1 MAAAKPELPGQ
12 MLALEEHKR
21 GRKRPRSSSGSN
33 GMPQNEAARK
43 ASLEGLEDALGSIR
57 PRGYQREML
66 EASIKQNIIVAMDTG
81 SGKTQIAILRIRH
94 ELERCSNDKLVW
106 FLAPRVPLAEQQ
118 YRAISEQLPA
128 YQTKILTGA
137 DNLERWSTQ
146 QIWDAFLLNTR
157 IVVST
162 PQILLDVLSNGFI
175 TLRRIALLVF
185 DEAHHCVKASP
196 ENKIMR
202 NFYHARI
209 DQLSETNDLPSILG
223 LTASPTSKLIEDSL
237 SRQCECSL
245 LMESRQLEQN
255 LDAFCKT
262 PAIHREEMMQYVHIP
277 ELRKISYQKDSIIP
291 HNMKVKFLHM
301 LDDIDIE
308 SDPFFQR
315 YKGKT
320 DSKSTER
327 FLRALARKTPGL
339 DQLKRCFTKVSHMYG
354 ELGHWASSAFISEIY
369 RRTREE
375 RAKLVD
381 HSWSEWDRDDS
392 SFMCNALEPVVAIMG
407 ERCWNSTP
415 DAVSQKVEHL
425 VDLLSSELTGSS
437 RGIIFVEQRATA
449 VMLSHLISRYPELA
463 HIKSDYFLG
472 NSAFS
477 ARKADL
483 TELSKPGDMKNS
495 IDDLKSGKKNLLVA
509 TSVLEE
515 GIDVSACDLV
525 VCFDPPKQ
533 LRSFVQRRGRARK
546 KSSKFVIFY
555 AEDDTATY
563 KDWEAMEDI
572 MKERYLSNKEF
583 IDRLREED
591 DEEEVEYES
600 LRIESTGYGVTPGLL
615 LWDCLLTIYYTV
627 RALLTLENARAHLSH
642 FCSTIPC
649 EFTDTQPDF
658 IISKTGIKDMLT
670 AKVLLPTVLD
680 LQFREFEGIQA
691 WKREKM
697 AKRDAAFQAYLQ
709 LYKASLVNDH
719 LMPEHCRTTDEET
732 AHIEKRSSMTTCSE
746 VFNPWKMVAD
756 RWHSTD
762 TFYQSS
768 IVISSGTEEL
778 PKMILILPIPLPCDF
793 TVKLFWNETST
804 LSASVSPQ
812 ELTVSDED
820 IVSAPLATHIL
831 LSSVF
836 PSRMNGTSRDFSCIF
851 VPELARGHGGH
862 ESWCTK
868 VNKSI
873 LGRDIESGGL
883 GSIGDFG
890 LARRT
895 DIYARAWVAERF
907 VWMKRVRE
915 EDDSESVE
923 DEEEE
928 GEILHV
934 EGEKWPKRAD
944 FLHPVANSTGS
955 KPHHTARN
963 CIPARQSCI
972 SMLPVGFAK
981 FALFIPSLIHT
992 IGRYLLAEELSKTI
1006 LSPIGFQNIQL
1017 VLTAITATSAREDTN
1032 YQRLEFL
1039 GDSALKLHASMQLLA
1054 EHPLWHEGI
1063 LSKKKDS
1070 IVSNSRL
1077 WKAAVDTGLDQFI
1090 LTTCFTGAKWRPLYN
1105 STYTNNAGKIG
1116 EKSTR
1121 KLSTKT
1127 LADVVES
1134 LIGVAII
1141 DGGENKVLRCLELF
1155 LPEINWLP
1163 SGERIEILYD
1173 SAPDFNDDCPRD
1185 ILSKIEPLIDYSFT
1199 KKALLAASL
1208 SHPSNPISGMT
1219 YQRLEFL
1226 GDSILDNIV
1235 TRALF
1240 RCKREIPHQDMHLI
1254 RTALVNADF
1263 LAFLCMNTSTDE
1275 TREDVCVSPTGE
1287 VEVTSSTR
1295 QVSLWQYMSHSSTD
1309 IVETQQAM
1317 ARTFEELR
1325 DQIENAL
1332 RSGARYP
1339 WTLLSTLNAPK
1350 FFSDIIESI
1359 LGAIFIDSRGSIL
1372 ACQKFLT
1379 RIGLMDYLQRVL
1391 EDDGID
1397 FMHPK
1402 QRLGVV
1408 AQSLSVQYVVSEVHV
1423 KPGVTQWKCQV
1434 LVGDEE
1440 ISRVD
1445 DGVSQNQARAKAA
1458 DLALEVLR
1466 TKN

>member
-1 MAAAKPELPGQ
+1 MATAKPELPGQ
-12 MLALEEHKR
+12 MLALEEHKQ
-21 GRKRPRSSSGSN
+21 GRKRPRSSSGS
-33 GMPQNEAARK
+33 GDMPRNEAAQK
-43 ASLEGLEDALGSIR
+43 AGPGGLEDAPDTLRS
-57 PRGYQREML
+57 RGYQIEML
-66 EASIKQNIIVAMDTG
+66 DASIKQNIIVAMDTG

-106 FLAPRVPLAEQQ
+106 FLAPKVPLAEQQ
-118 YRAISEQLPA
+118 YRAISQQLPA

-146 QIWDAFLLNTR
+146 KIWDAFLLNTR

-196 ENKIMR
+196 ENKIMK

-223 LTASPTSKLIEDSL
+223 LTASPTSKLTEDSL
-237 SRQCECSL
+237 
-245 LMESRQLEQN
+245 RQLEQN
-255 LDAFCKT
+255 LHACCKT
-262 PAIHREEMMQYVHIP
+262 PSFHHEEMMQYVHIP
-277 ELRKISYQKDSIIP
+277 ELLKISYQKDSTIP
-291 HNMKVKFLHM
+291 HNMEMKFLSM
-301 LDDIDIE
+301 LNDIDIE

-320 DSKSTER
+320 DRKSIER
-327 FLRALARKTPGL
+327 FMRARDRKTPCL
-339 DQLKRCFTKVSHMYG
+339 DQLKRCFTRVSHIYG
-354 ELGHWASSAFISEIY
+354 ELGHWASSTFISEIY
-369 RRTREE
+369 RRTREK
-375 RAKLVD
+375 RAKLID
-381 HSWSEWDRDDS
+381 QSWSEWDRDDS
-392 SFMCNALEPVVAIMG
+392 SFLCNALKPVVAIIG

-425 VDLLSSELTGSS
+425 VDLLASELTGTS

-449 VMLSHLISRYPELA
+449 VMLSHLISHYPELA
-463 HIKSDYFLG
+463 HIMPDYFLG

-477 ARKADL
+477 DRKADI

-546 KSSKFVIFY
+546 QSSKFVIFY
-555 AEDDTATY
+555 AEDDTATH

-572 MKERYLSNKEF
+572 MKERYFNNKEF

-591 DEEEVEYES
+591 DEEDVEYES
-600 LRIESTGYGVTPGLL
+600 LRIESTG
-615 LWDCLLTIYYTV
+615 
-627 RALLTLENARAHLSH
+627 ALLTLENARSHLSH
-642 FCSTIPC
+642 FCSTLPC

-658 IISKTGIKDMLT
+658 IISNSGIKDMLT

-709 LYKASLVNDH
+709 LYKAGLVNDH

-732 AHIEKRSSMTTCSE
+732 AHIEKRTSMTTCSE

-778 PKMILILPIPLPCDF
+778 PRMLLILPIPLPCGF

-812 ELTVSDED
+812 ELTVSEED

-851 VPELARGHGGH
+851 VPDLAKGHGGL

-868 VNKSI
+868 VSESI
-873 LGRDIESGGL
+873 LGRNLESGGL

-907 VWMKRVRE
+907 VWMKPVRAQ
-915 EDDSESVE
+915 DDSESAE
-923 DEEEE
+923 DDEEEE
-928 GEILHV
+928 EILHV

-944 FLHPVANSTGS
+944 FLHPVANSTDS

-992 IGRYLLAEELSKTI
+992 IGRYLLAEELSQTI
-1006 LSPIGFQNIQL
+1006 LSPVGFQNIQL

-1105 STYTNNAGKIG
+1105 STYADNAGKIG

-1121 KLSTKT
+1121 ELSTKT

-1134 LIGVAII
+1134 LIGAAII

-1155 LPEINWLP
+1155 LPEINWQP
-1163 SGERIEILYD
+1163 SGERIEILFD

-1185 ILSKIEPLIDYSFT
+1185 IMSKIEPLIDYSFT
-1199 KKALLAASL
+1199 KKALLATSL
-1208 SHPSNPISGMT
+1208 SHPSNLISRMT

-1240 RCKREIPHQDMHLI
+1240 RCKKEIPHQDMHLI

-1263 LAFLCMNTSTDE
+1263 LAFLCMNTSTDV

-1287 VEVTSSTR
+1287 VEVTSSTH

-1309 IVETQQAM
+1309 IVETQQAI

-1325 DQIENAL
+1325 DQIEKAL
-1332 RSGARYP
+1332 RSGASYP

-1359 LGAIFIDSRGSIL
+1359 LGAIFIDSRGLIL
-1372 ACQKFLT
+1372 ACQKFLA

-1391 EDDGID
+1391 EEDGID

-1408 AQSLSVQYVVSEVHV
+1408 AQSLSVKYVVSGVHV

-1466 TKN
+1466 MKN